1 MAKAKK
7 QRTTSRAKEVEHKM
21 KTDKV
26 FAQKMKDEYVK
37 KFGEMKPGEDKLRG
51 DSAIVAKI
59 LANAEKSGK
68 TIKGYSGSGS
78 GDSSRNSEEEEKK
91 EEKKDESDD
100 EVVTPKKGKRSPEE
114 QEKAVKEYSDVAAEA
129 EKAGVSLQ
137 KFLKNKKKVQEQI
150 EETSSENVDMQLAS
164 TYLNMIA
171 EAEQNN
177 FVAQVIQEMENILEE
192 GFSDEE
198 YNVLYEYILNKLEET
213 K

>member
-7 QRTTSRAKEVEHKM
+7 ERTTSRAKDLEHKM

-37 KFGEMKPGEDKLRG
+37 KFGELKPNDDKMRG

-59 LANAEKSGK
+59 LAKAEKSGK

-78 GDSSRNSEEEEKK
+78 GDSSRTEDEDKK
-91 EEKKDESDD
+91 EEKKDDGDE
-100 EVVTPKKGKRSPEE
+100 EVVTPKKSKRSPEE
-114 QEKAVKEYSDVAAEA
+114 QEKAVKDYADVAGEA

-137 KFLKNKKKVQEQI
+137 KFLKNKKKVQEQV
-150 EETSSENVDMQLAS
+150 EEVSNDNVDMQLAS
-164 TYLNMIA
+164 TYLDMISKSN
-171 EAEQNN
+171 ENDV
-177 FVAQVIQEMENILEE
+177 VAQVIQEMENILEDA
-192 GFSDEE
+192 FSDEE
-198 YNVLYEYILNKLEET
+198 YNVIYEYILNKLEET